1 MVKKSIKKERRKI
14 LAQTQEKCLQRNDAL
29 KAHTRDIL
37 SKDTQFIAIA
47 KITEA
52 TVNEQFVIALL
63 EAYASHK
70 TGNVEKIP
78 EGDVHIPNKWKRQEL
93 VGRQYREKKKVKRE
107 TRKQRQEARARGEE
121 VDVPVTTTI
130 EMMREA
136 DVTMLPPEG
145 DDEVKADERMDE
157 FRHTFPTPPPTSEV
171 LPPPAAATVLST
183 PSTVATSVEGEE
195 EEEEEERESV
205 EPKIMLTTSM
215 AYPSERSY
223 GLIKE
228 LVEVVP
234 GLQYFRK
241 KHFPITKICDFA
253 NNRGFT
259 AVVVLSEDRKH
270 EPSSLHIT
278 SLPEGPTSYWRL
290 TSLELGADMKHGA
303 TCNPDDRPEL
313 LLNGFGTRLGH
324 RVGRQIGSL
333 FGAIQPDFKG
343 RRVVAF
349 HNQRDFVFFRHYR
362 YVFRDLESTDKDD
375 RCALQEI
382 GPRFTLKLRSLQ
394 LGLFAKRTGEYEYV
408 WRPDSQVSRKV
419 FAL

>member
-29 KAHTRDIL
+29 KAHTRDVL

-52 TVNEQFVIALL
+52 TINEQFVNVLL

-157 FRHTFPTPPPTSEV
+157 FRYFSD
-171 LPPPAAATVLST
+171 
-183 PSTVATSVEGEE
+183 
-195 EEEEEERESV
+195 SV

-394 LGLFAKRTGEYEYV
+394 LGLFAKRNGEDEFE
-408 WRPDSQVSRKV
+408 RIN
-419 FAL
+419 

>member
-14 LAQTQEKCLQRNDAL
+14 LVQTQEKCLQR
-29 KAHTRDIL
+29 
-37 SKDTQFIAIA
+37 
-47 KITEA
+47 
-52 TVNEQFVIALL
+52 
-63 EAYASHK
+63 HK
-70 TGNVEKIP
+70 TGNAEKIP

-130 EMMREA
+130 EMMREP
-136 DVTMLPPEG
+136 DVTMLPPQG

-171 LPPPAAATVLST
+171 LPPASAEEET
-183 PSTVATSVEGEE
+183 PSTAPTTVEVGQAVGEE
-195 EEEEEERESV
+195 EDEEREPV
-205 EPKIMLTTSM
+205 EPKIMFTTSM

-234 GLQYFRK
+234 GMQYFRK

-333 FGAIQPDFKG
+333 FGAIQPDFRG

-362 YVFRDLESTDKDD
+362 YVFRDLENAEKDD